1 MADEIQDS
9 RLTLLGDL
17 QVKEVIEHPGK
28 LLRMGGVVRE
38 MLEEARRA
46 PLDEEGRMRARD
58 MLRRCI
64 IEIKSALDDGLRKE
78 LERIT
83 LPFGKEVPTQSELRI
98 AQAQIVGWFEG
109 LFHGMQAA
117 LMGQQMAAQMG
128 PPFRRSPS
136 QQEGRGPS
144 QYL

>member
-9 RLTLLGDL
+9 RLTLLGDS
-17 QVKEVIEHPGK
+17 QVKEVVEHPGK
-28 LLRMGGVVRE
+28 LLRMGGMVRE

-46 PLDEEGRMRARD
+46 PLDEEGRVRARD
-58 MLRRCI
+58 MLRKCI
-64 IEIKSALDDGLRKE
+64 TEIKSALDEGLRKE

-83 LPFGKEVPTQSELRI
+83 LPFGKGVPTQSELRI
-98 AQAQIVGWFEG
+98 AQAQLVGWFEG